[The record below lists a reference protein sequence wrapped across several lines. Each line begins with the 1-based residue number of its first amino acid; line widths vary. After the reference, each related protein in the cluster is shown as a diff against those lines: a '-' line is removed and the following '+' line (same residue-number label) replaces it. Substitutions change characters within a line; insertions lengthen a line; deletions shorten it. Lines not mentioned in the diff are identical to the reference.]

1 MIDATPNG
9 GYRKTV
15 HAAASK
21 TLPKPVSETSQYLAW
36 EPQLTKDGSYTF
48 FSEAFQETFHS
59 RQGAKAEAFAK
70 FAIATDLPK
79 LARQPKLKLLDVCY
93 GLGYNTAAA
102 LETIWAINPNCQV
115 DLYGL
120 DNDATVPQAALAP
133 QLIADWSAPV
143 QQALKALVA
152 TSQDVDVIPM
162 PANLTGG
169 LLIGDARQTIKLL
182 IDQGF
187 QAQAIFFDPFSPRRC
202 PQLWT
207 VEFFQEVARCLATP
221 GKLTTYSRSAS
232 VRAALLETGFSIGT
246 LPLTKPDPNYP
257 HEWSQG
263 TVATLSETVL
273 TPLSEMEQEHL
284 LTRAGVAFRDPDLRA
299 EAEVILARQKQE
311 QLASDRPSTSSWRR
325 RWALG

>member
-1 MIDATPNG
+1 MTDLTRNPD
-9 GYRKTV
+9 
-15 HAAASK
+15 
-21 TLPKPVSETSQYLAW
+21 PSEPRW
-36 EPQLTKDGSYTF
+36 EPQKTKDGSYTF

-70 FAIATDLPK
+70 FAIATDLPT
-79 LARQPKLKLLDVCY
+79 LAQQPQLKLLDVCY

-102 LETIWAINPNCQV
+102 LETIWQINPTCQV

-120 DNDATVPQAALAP
+120 DNDATVAQAALAP
-133 QLIADWSAPV
+133 ALIADWSAPV
-143 QQALKALVA
+143 QQALRAIAA
-152 TSQDVDVIPM
+152 TASQDPEASSMTADM
-162 PANLTGG
+162 PSNLSGG

-187 QAQAIFFDPFSPRRC
+187 QAQAVFFDPFSPRRC

-207 VEFFQEVARCLATP
+207 VEFFQQVARCVATP

-232 VRAALLETGFSIGT
+232 VRAALLEAGFTIGT
-246 LPLTKPDPNYP
+246 LPLSAPDPNYP

-263 TVATLSETVL
+263 TVATLERSGSEANL
-273 TPLSEMEQEHL
+273 IPLSEMEQEHL
-284 LTRAGVAFRDPDLRA
+284 LTRAGVAFHDPQLTAAA
-299 EAEVILARQKQE
+299 ETILARQKQE
-311 QLASDRPSTSSWRR
+311 QNASDRPSTSSWRR

>member
-1 MIDATPNG
+1 MTDAPSDRRT
-9 GYRKTV
+9 
-15 HAAASK
+15 
-21 TLPKPVSETSQYLAW
+21 SEITW

-70 FAIATDLPK
+70 FAIATDLPD
-79 LARQPKLKLLDVCY
+79 LAQQPRLKILDVCY

-102 LETIWAINPNCQV
+102 LETIWQINPHCQV

-120 DNDATVPQAALAP
+120 ENDATVPQAALAP
-133 QLIADWSAPV
+133 ELVADWSAPV
-143 QQALKALVA
+143 QQALRALVA
-152 TSQDVDVIPM
+152 TSQDPEAVPM

-232 VRAALLETGFSIGT
+232 VRAAMVAAGLTIGT
-246 LPLTKPDPNYP
+246 LPLTEPDPNYP

-263 TVATLSETVL
+263 TVATIGAVEL

-284 LTRAGVAFRDPDLRA
+284 LTRAGVAFRDPELTA

-311 QLASDRPSTSSWRR
+311 QIESDRPSTSSWRR
-325 RWALG
+325 RWQLG

>member
-1 MIDATPNG
+1 MTDATSHHN
-9 GYRKTV
+9 
-15 HAAASK
+15 S
-21 TLPKPVSETSQYLAW
+21 SEILW

-48 FSEAFQETFHS
+48 FSEAFQESFHS
-59 RQGAKAEAFAK
+59 RQGARAEAFAK
-70 FAIATDLPK
+70 FAIATNLPQ
-79 LARQPKLKLLDVCY
+79 LAQQPKLKLLDVCY

-102 LETIWAINPNCQV
+102 LETIWDVNPNCRV

-120 DNDATVPQAALAP
+120 ENDATVPQAALATE
-133 QLIADWSAPV
+133 LIADWSAPV
-143 QQALKALVA
+143 QQALQALMDPE
-152 TSQDVDVIPM
+152 TTPM
-162 PANLTGG
+162 PEHLTGG
-169 LLIGDARQTIKLL
+169 LLLGDARQTIKLL

-232 VRAALLETGFSIGT
+232 VRAAMLEAGFTIGT
-246 LPLTKPDPNYP
+246 LPLTDPDPHYP

-263 TVATLSETVL
+263 TVATLGEAEV

-284 LTRAGVAFRDPDLRA
+284 LTRAGVAFRDPKLTA
-299 EAEVILARQKQE
+299 AAQEILTRQKQE
-311 QLASDRPSTSSWRR
+311 QVESDRPSTSSWRR

>member
-1 MIDATPNG
+1 MTDIVTQRNQ
-9 GYRKTV
+9 T
-15 HAAASK
+15 
-21 TLPKPVSETSQYLAW
+21 QW

-70 FAIATDLPK
+70 FAVATDLPT
-79 LARQPKLKLLDVCY
+79 LAQQPRLKLLDVCY

-102 LETIWAINPNCQV
+102 LETIWSINPHCQV

-120 DNDATVPQAALAP
+120 ENDATVPEAALAP
-133 QLIADWSAPV
+133 ELITDWSMPV
-143 QQALKALVA
+143 QQALKALVDPEQ
-152 TSQDVDVIPM
+152 TPL
-162 PANLTGG
+162 PTRLTGG
-169 LLIGDARQTIKLL
+169 LLIGDARQTIQLL

-232 VRAALLETGFSIGT
+232 VRSAMIEAGFTIGT
-246 LPLTKPDPNYP
+246 IPLTDPDPYYP

-263 TVATLSETVL
+263 TVATLDPARETELV
-273 TPLSEMEQEHL
+273 PLSEMEQEHL
-284 LTRAGVAFRDPDLRA
+284 LTRAGVAFHDPELTGTA
-299 EAEVILARQKQE
+299 EIILARQKQM
-311 QLASDRPSTSSWRR
+311 QQASDRPSTSSWRR
-325 RWALG
+325 RWKLG

>member
-1 MIDATPNG
+1 MAPATSNQNLN
-9 GYRKTV
+9 KT
-15 HAAASK
+15 
-21 TLPKPVSETSQYLAW
+21 TW

-70 FAIATDLPK
+70 FAIATDLPE
-79 LARQPKLKLLDVCY
+79 LAKQPKLKLLDVCY
-93 GLGYNTAAA
+93 GLGYNSAAA
-102 LETIWAINPNCQV
+102 LETIWKINPACQV

-120 DNDATVPQAALAP
+120 DNDATVPRAALAP
-133 QLIADWSAPV
+133 ELIADWSAPV

-152 TSQDVDVIPM
+152 TSQDPEAVPM

-207 VEFFQEVARCLATP
+207 VAFFQAVARCLATP

-232 VRAALLETGFSIGT
+232 VRAAMIEAGFTIGT
-246 LPLTKPDPNYP
+246 LPLAQPDPNYP

-263 TVATLSETVL
+263 TVATLGNAEL

-284 LTRAGVAFRDPDLRA
+284 LTRAGVAFRDPELTA
-299 EAEVILARQKQE
+299 EADSILAQQKQE
-311 QLASDRPSTSSWRR
+311 QIESDRPSTSSWRR
-325 RWALG
+325 RWDLG

>member
-1 MIDATPNG
+1 MTDPTPNG
-9 GYRKTV
+9 
-15 HAAASK
+15 ASRQA
-21 TLPKPVSETSQYLAW
+21 TCEPAPGTSNDVTW
-36 EPQLTKDGSYTF
+36 EPQRTKDGSYTF
-48 FSEAFQETFHS
+48 FSEAFQEAFHS
-59 RQGAKAEAFAK
+59 RQGARAEAFSK
-70 FAIATDLPK
+70 FAIATDLPE
-79 LARQPKLKLLDVCY
+79 LAKQPKLKLLDVCY

-102 LETIWAINPNCQV
+102 LETIWKINPDCQV

-120 DNDATVPQAALAP
+120 ENDATVPTAALAP
-133 QLIADWSAPV
+133 ELIADWSSRV
-143 QQALKALVA
+143 QQALKALVS
-152 TSQDVDVIPM
+152 TSQDPELASM

-207 VEFFQEVARCLATP
+207 VEFFQEVVRCLASP

-232 VRAALLETGFSIGT
+232 VRAAMVTAGFTIGT
-246 LPLTKPDPNYP
+246 LPLAEPDPNYP

-263 TVATLSETVL
+263 TVATLGEAKL

-284 LTRAGVAFRDPDLRA
+284 LTRAGVAFRDPELTA
-299 EAEVILARQKQE
+299 SAEVILAQQKRE
-311 QLASDRPSTSSWRR
+311 QLDSDRPSTSSWRR
-325 RWALG
+325 RWELG